1 MQSFFKRVLGV
12 ITVKEQ
18 GNEII
23 ISGFNAMALVH
34 DISKHWKT
42 SRIANMFNYVT
53 RTELRFYKF
62 FAPEV
67 LYILDSVMHLRS
79 RNISV
84 KTAAAIRAGMI
95 EHTWVGRAFLPVDP
109 NAPGRLDFTQLKRF
123 KFNPKQ
129 DQLGWFQDY
138 NHRLDKW
145 DLRGDLLHAEPG
157 TGKAQPLTAKIKVPG
172 GWSTMGEIEVGDIV
186 TAADGTPTKVTAIY
200 PQGVKQTYTLKFQDG
215 RETEACGEHLWRVYH
230 KNWKRTGDGWKI
242 INTEQLMTCM
252 LTDAK
257 RYYVQ
262 LCKPE
267 DLEQVEL
274 PIDPYHMGAILGDG
288 GISSN
293 AITLTSGD
301 PQLFDLIGASLPTS
315 LQFSATSEEITKRIV
330 NPNGKADG
338 NEYTTALRELGL
350 MGTTSHDKYIPG
362 IYMNASAAQRWALL
376 QGLMDT
382 DGTVDQNSN
391 LSYSSSSYLLAK
403 GVQTLV
409 RSLGGHAKIKVKETS
424 YIYRGVLKNGA
435 PSWRVA
441 IRLPKPSMAFRL
453 DRKLTRC
460 NDENQYSDLK
470 LRVEH
475 INVSRQVECQCI
487 SVEHDDHLYVT
498 DDFIV
503 THNTFMCAALGE
515 MVNADRI
522 VVFCEKRA
530 VDTVWVPSFTEEMY
544 HDGQAPTVWS
554 SAMAKPYNGERVII
568 IHYQWLANFVQMI
581 DTGMF
586 RGLNV
591 FTALDESHNMNDPNS
606 LQATLYVR
614 AVHTLGGK
622 NNVLASG
629 TPVKAL
635 GSELITLMKISD
647 QYFIPEVE
655 KRFRVIY
662 GKETVKGLDII
673 RHRMGFMSHYIA
685 KTEETTGLKP
695 PIMKTYK
702 VQIPNGL
709 DYTLPAIKVVMEKFI
724 KERVDYYNK
733 RKPEDTVYWN
743 ECIRIHESTLRTK
756 EQIAA
761 YNEYR
766 RVLKIVINN
775 PDPRETGE
783 EIKATNRYEK
793 MVFGPSLPQNMIHRF
808 RDVKSVIKYVMLK
821 IQGECLGRILGG
833 KRIECHVAMVPHID
847 WVGIV
852 ESTQKKTIMFTS
864 FVEALEESDRHLR
877 TLGMSPIAVYGKT
890 SNELASIV
898 GRFDKEPK
906 LNPLLATYASLATA
920 VRLTMADT
928 MLVLNN
934 PFRSYILEQAV
945 ARIYRIGQDSQTVVY
960 SSVLDT
966 GDVPNIS
973 TRSADILKWSQEMVE
988 QITGVKSPFEMK
1000 EAFESFI
1007 AEKPEEFDEHKL
1019 MYGLLSRSF
1028 EHLAID
1034 IDRSQFEMPK
1044 TVNRRVPSWMR

>member
-1 MQSFFKRVLGV
+1 MNSFFKKVLG
-12 ITVKEQ
+12 IIQVKEQ

-23 ISGFNAMALVH
+23 VSGFNAMSLVH

-53 RTELRFYKF
+53 RSELRFYKF

-67 LYILDSVMHLRS
+67 LYILDSIMHLRS

-95 EHTWVGRAFLPVDP
+95 EHTWIGRAFQPVDP
-109 NAPGRLDFTQLKRF
+109 NAPGRLDFSQLKRF
-123 KFNPKQ
+123 KFNPKP
-129 DQLGWFQDY
+129 DQMGYFQDY
-138 NHRLDKW
+138 AHRLDRW
-145 DLRGDLLHAEPG
+145 GLRGDLLHAEPG
-157 TGKAQPLTAKIKVPG
+157 TGK
-172 GWSTMGEIEVGDIV
+172 
-186 TAADGTPTKVTAIY
+186 
-200 PQGVKQTYTLKFQDG
+200 
-215 RETEACGEHLWRVYH
+215 
-230 KNWKRTGDGWKI
+230 
-242 INTEQLMTCM
+242 
-252 LTDAK
+252 
-257 RYYVQ
+257 
-262 LCKPE
+262 
-267 DLEQVEL
+267 
-274 PIDPYHMGAILGDG
+274 
-288 GISSN
+288 
-293 AITLTSGD
+293 
-301 PQLFDLIGASLPTS
+301 
-315 LQFSATSEEITKRIV
+315 
-330 NPNGKADG
+330 
-338 NEYTTALRELGL
+338 
-350 MGTTSHDKYIPG
+350 
-362 IYMNASAAQRWALL
+362 
-376 QGLMDT
+376 
-382 DGTVDQNSN
+382 
-391 LSYSSSSYLLAK
+391 
-403 GVQTLV
+403 
-409 RSLGGHAKIKVKETS
+409 
-424 YIYRGVLKNGA
+424 
-435 PSWRVA
+435 
-441 IRLPKPSMAFRL
+441 
-453 DRKLTRC
+453 
-460 NDENQYSDLK
+460 
-470 LRVEH
+470 
-475 INVSRQVECQCI
+475 
-487 SVEHDDHLYVT
+487 
-498 DDFIV
+498 
-503 THNTFMCAALGE
+503 TFMCAALGE

-530 VDTVWVPSFTEEMY
+530 VDTVWVPSFTDEMY
-544 HDGQAPTVWS
+544 HQGQAPTVWS
-554 SAMAKPYNGERVII
+554 SAMNRPYNNERVIVV
-568 IHYQWLANFVQMI
+568 HYQWLTNFVQMI
-581 DTGMF
+581 ETGMF

-606 LQATLYVR
+606 MQATMYTR
-614 AVHTLGGK
+614 AVHELGGV

-635 GSELITLMKISD
+635 GSELITLMKIAD
-647 QYFIPEVE
+647 EFFTPEVE

-695 PIMKTYK
+695 PIMKQYK
-702 VQIPNGL
+702 VQVPNGL

-724 KERVDYYNK
+724 KERVEYYNK
-733 RKPEDTVYWN
+733 RKPEDEAFWK
-743 ECIRIHESTLRTK
+743 ECLQYHESTLRTK

-766 RVLKIVINN
+766 RVLKIVMSN

-793 MVFGPSLPQNMIHRF
+793 MVFGPSLPQTWIHRF

-864 FVEALEESDRHLR
+864 FVEALEVSDAHVR
-877 TLGMSPIAVYGKT
+877 TLGMTPIAVYGKT

-934 PFRSYILEQAV
+934 PFRSYIMEQAI

-960 SSVLDT
+960 TTVLDT

-988 QITGVKSPFEMK
+988 ALTGVKSPFEMK
-1000 EAFESFI
+1000 EAFESFV

-1028 EHLAID
+1028 EHLEIE
-1034 IDRSQFEMPK
+1034 IDRKQFEFPK
-1044 TVNRRVPSWMR
+1044 TAIKRVPGWMR